1 MKELGSCAGGER
13 SGGGCLRQLL
23 PGLHGA
29 WGGGGGRDLIFTR
42 QKAPLGA
49 AFVVRMTSPALP
61 RLIDGPG
68 TKRGCPPAARGADV
82 G

>member
-1 MKELGSCAGGER
+1 MGSGVGAGA
-13 SGGGCLRQLL
+13 SGSFYRGFTV
-23 PGLHGA
+23 PG
-29 WGGGGGRDLIFTR
+29 GGGGGRDLIFTR

>member
-1 MKELGSCAGGER
+1 MGSSAGAGA
-13 SGGGCLRQLL
+13 SGSFY
-23 PGLHGA
+23 PGLHFV
-29 WGGGGGRDLIFTR
+29 WGRDLIFTR

-68 TKRGCPPAARGADV
+68 AKRGCPAAARGADV